1 MDDNY
6 DLVNSNKEESEV
18 IEMNDKNSDKEESE
32 EELNL
37 NMFKDESNIKTK
49 TNKVKT
55 NKVTKNRNI
64 KKKCH
69 LCVYESRSD
78 LVKRYV
84 Y

>member
-6 DLVNSNKEESEV
+6 DLVNSNKE
-18 IEMNDKNSDKEESE
+18 SE

-37 NMFKDESNIKTK
+37 HMFKDESNIKTK